1 MRERRHHLLGEAAQ
15 RLTPASSVEKQISRA
30 QVLERLKL
38 RDDFVGRTVESAC
51 FGGLVRV
58 RVGHDARPVLAVRT
72 LREPVYALPSSHPR
86 LDRLLS
92 FSPCHNNI
100 DRTSD
105 ADTHR
110 IKNPPVCF
118 NGSL

>member
-1 MRERRHHLLGEAAQ
+1 MLAL
-15 RLTPASSVEKQISRA
+15 
-30 QVLERLKL
+30 
-38 RDDFVGRTVESAC
+38 
-51 FGGLVRV
+51 
-58 RVGHDARPVLAVRT
+58 VLAVRT

-92 FSPCHNNI
+92 CSPCHNNI

-110 IKNPPVCF
+110 IENPPVCF
-118 NGSL
+118 NGSLEERDALADLLDRRELVEQ